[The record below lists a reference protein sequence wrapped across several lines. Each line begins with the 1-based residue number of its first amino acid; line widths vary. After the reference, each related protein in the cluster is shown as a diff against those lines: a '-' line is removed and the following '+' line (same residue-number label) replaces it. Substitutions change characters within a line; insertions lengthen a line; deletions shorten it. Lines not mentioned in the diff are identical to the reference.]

1 MRTDEQ
7 MDMTK
12 LIVAFRN
19 LYGSHLVVFITK
31 QTTLI
36 QSRLNKHGLF
46 GNKYSETPSIQITIT
61 S

>member
-31 QTTLI
+31 QTTLF